1 MSSLERFGDR
11 NTRIGDAERSALSEL
26 LRASVD
32 RGYIDLEEYEKRV
45 ATLMDAKTVGDAE
58 EVMLDLPTYQ
68 AVLDEGEP
76 ERSPAPEWLKWVWF
90 GVSIPIGINV
100 GVWAFVLALTGGN
113 TQYFWPIWVVMP
125 LLVVAGALTVA
136 ERRIIRPKMDAKARE
151 RRRRDRRRPL

>member
-32 RGYIDLEEYEKRV
+32 RGYIDLDEYEKRV
-45 ATLMDAKTVGDAE
+45 ETLMDAKTVGDAE
-58 EVMLDLPTYQ
+58 QVMLDLPTYQ

-76 ERSPAPEWLKWVWF
+76 ERSPTPEWIKWVWF

-100 GVWAFVLALTGGN
+100 GVWAFVWALTGGN
-113 TQYFWPIWVVMP
+113 TQYFWPLWVVMP
-125 LLVVAGALTVA
+125 LLIVAGALTVA
-136 ERRIIRPKMDAKARE
+136 ERKIIRPKMDEKARE
-151 RRRRDRRRPL
+151 RRRRNRRRPL